1 MYNIGKSNPLTF
13 FNRYESYFHQQR
25 IAAKEQVWMV
35 SYNLEAGAQMWYLQ
49 VQQDEGTVLSSNS
62 NFKKALSSLTENK

>member
-1 MYNIGKSNPLTF
+1 M
-13 FNRYESYFHQQR
+13 SYFHQLR
-25 IAAKEQVWMV
+25 IAAEEQVWMV